1 MPETMLDRVP
11 GTIVLLL
18 LVVCADA
25 HAMQPGC
32 DPAAAPVA
40 GQSLVPAADAV
51 PDGALI
57 GSETSLRLFVDR
69 GTGQTAARRTVG
81 RVQRLSATSSFTA
94 VFARRFTRQH
104 ARFPS
109 SSSLRQAGLPAWFT
123 TTPPPPLQR

>member
-1 MPETMLDRVP
+1 MLDRVP
-11 GTIVLLL
+11 GTIALLL

-25 HAMQPGC
+25 HAMEAGC

-40 GQSLVPAADAV
+40 AQALVPAGDAV

-57 GSETSLRLFVDR
+57 GSETLLRLFVDR
-69 GTGQTAARRTVG
+69 GNGQTDARRTAG
-81 RVQRLSATSSFTA
+81 RVQRLSTTSAFPA
-94 VFARRFTRQH
+94 VSPRRSARQH

>member
-1 MPETMLDRVP
+1 MLDRVP
-11 GTIVLLL
+11 GTIALLL

-25 HAMQPGC
+25 HAMQPAC

-40 GQSLVPAADAV
+40 GQSLVSAADVV

-57 GSETSLRLFVDR
+57 GSETSLRLCVDR
-69 GTGQTAARRTVG
+69 GTGQTDARRTVG
-81 RVQRLSATSSFTA
+81 RVQRLSAPSDFTA
-94 VFARRFTRQH
+94 ESARQSVRQH

-109 SSSLRQAGLPAWFT
+109 CSSLRQAGLPAWFT

>member
-1 MPETMLDRVP
+1 MLDRVL
-11 GTIVLLL
+11 GTIALLL
-18 LVVCADA
+18 LMVCANA
-25 HAMQPGC
+25 HAMQPEC

-40 GQSLVPAADAV
+40 AQSLIPAGDAV

-57 GSETSLRLFVDR
+57 GSETSLRLCVDR
-69 GTGQTAARRTVG
+69 GTGQTDARKTVG
-81 RVQRLSATSSFTA
+81 RVQRLRATSAFAA
-94 VFARRFTRQH
+94 VSARRSVHQH